1 MAAGKCNRL
10 HAAANSSREQGE
22 SAEVSIVSNKRRLAS
37 TISAFAVALSVGIA
51 EPAHAQLT
59 TATIRGTVTNS
70 AAAAP
75 SATVTAKSVE
85 TGAVARATA
94 GPDGSY
100 VLTGLSPGSYDVT
113 FTAAGGAPVTQR
125 VIVSVGQTASLD
137 MDVAAP
143 AASAAEAGPPA
154 TPARGG
160 GAIVVTGRRL
170 VETRTSEVA
179 TNVTQQQ
186 IENLPQSNRNF
197 LNFAQLAPGIRLVQS
212 GDLRQTFAGGG
223 VGENPN
229 GESFGG
235 PQVNVFIDGVS
246 LKSNVQQGGI
256 VGQDVSAGNPF
267 SQLAIREFRVLT
279 SNFKAEYEDA
289 GTSIITAVTK
299 SGTNEFHG
307 EAFGLF
313 SNDKLIARDFFQK
326 KNNQSKNPL
335 KRWQYGAALG
345 GPIIK
350 DKLFFFANYEANIKD
365 RNANVVPGTP
375 PDAQGPL
382 IGFDP
387 QDFAGTF
394 VSPFREHLGFG
405 KLTFLPTDNNTLE
418 LSGSIRKET
427 DNRDFGGQNA
437 VSRGTHVDNDVYT
450 IKLED
455 RHVGNGFL
463 NEATVDWLK
472 YDLAFGAQST
482 TDFGRTY
489 QGVISVGSRA
499 DFQHVVQEG
508 LTFRDNLSFTNLHWN
523 GDHLVKIGGKL
534 SFQKYKIGGTG
545 PFANPQFEFVFD
557 PTRNLDFS
565 FPDKV
570 NFGGGNPNVTAKTT
584 QIGLFAQ
591 DDWQINP
598 HLLINAGV
606 RWDVDTNAKNKNFV
620 TPQKAVEALLA
631 LGADP
636 RIQPA
641 FFDVNDYIST
651 GDNRDTD
658 WNNFA
663 PRVGFSYDLNAD
675 QRTVFFGGYGRYYDR
690 ALFRSAAEETLL
702 SQFQQGEIL
711 FSKDGL
717 PRNGQPT
724 VLFDPSFLTPA
735 GFEALLA
742 SLSTNPLAPG
752 TSELRVIPNDLKTPY
767 TDQFSIGV
775 RQRLGILR
783 TSLTFNH
790 TIGKDQIGYAPL
802 NRSAVPN
809 SASGFFDFIPMING
823 YGSAVAAFNTRETK
837 YNAIFATLDK
847 PYSKESGWGL
857 GVAYTFVLDSEENG
871 NPGGGGFNF
880 DRPNIAATGF
890 VPNAGYEKHRLVING
905 MVDLPFDSML
915 SGLITYGSG
924 APFFVIDALEG
935 FQPDK
940 IKLGYFN
947 HLPHFLQVDLRLQK
961 FFRFG
966 DDREFGISAE
976 VFNLFNRANFGGA
989 DGFICCGGNPNFG
1002 VPNSLSGPPRTIQ
1015 FGANVKF

>member
-1 MAAGKCNRL
+1 M
-10 HAAANSSREQGE
+10 
-22 SAEVSIVSNKRRLAS
+22 SIISNKRRLAS
-37 TISAFAVALSVGIA
+37 SISIFAVALSVGIA
-51 EPAHAQLT
+51 QPAHAQLT

-70 AAAAP
+70 AAPAP
-75 SATVTAKSVE
+75 GATVTAKSVE

-143 AASAAEAGPPA
+143 AASAAEAGAPSTTAP
-154 TPARGG
+154 G

-179 TNVTQQQ
+179 TNVTDQQ

-197 LNFAQLAPGIRLVQS
+197 LNFAQLAPGIRIVQS
-212 GDLRQTFAGGG
+212 GELRQTFAGGG

-246 LKSNVQQGGI
+246 LKSNVQQGGV

-307 EAFGLF
+307 EAFGLWQNQDF
-313 SNDKLIARDFFQK
+313 IHRDFFQEK
-326 KNNQSKNPL
+326 QNQKEVPL

-350 DKLFFFANYEANIKD
+350 DKLFFFGNYEANIKD
-365 RNANVVPGTP
+365 RNATVVPGIP
-375 PDAQGPL
+375 PDDQGTL
-382 IGFDP
+382 MGFDP
-387 QDFAGTF
+387 QSFAGSA

-405 KLTFLPTDNNTLE
+405 KLTFLPTDNNTIE

-427 DNRDFGGQNA
+427 DLRDFGGQAA
-437 VSRGTHVDNDVYT
+437 VSRGAHVKNDVYT
-450 IKLED
+450 AKLED
-455 RHVGNGFL
+455 RYVGNGFL
-463 NEATVDWLK
+463 NEATVDYLK

-482 TDFGRTY
+482 TDFGRIY
-489 QGVISVGSRA
+489 QGVIAIGSRA
-499 DFQHVVQEG
+499 DFQHVVQQG
-508 LTFRDNLSFTNLHWN
+508 LTFRDNLSFTNLKWN

-534 SFQKYKIGGTG
+534 SFQKYSIGGTG
-545 PFANPQFEFVFD
+545 PDANPQFEFVFD
-557 PTRNLDFS
+557 PSRNLDFS

-570 NFGGGNPNVTAKTT
+570 DFGGGNPNISAKTT
-584 QIGLFAQ
+584 QYGLFAQ

-606 RWDVDTNAKNKNFV
+606 RWDVDTNAKNNDFV
-620 TPQKAVEALLA
+620 TPPKAVEALLA
-631 LGADP
+631 LGEDP

-641 FFDVNDYIST
+641 FFDVTDYIST
-651 GDNRDTD
+651 GNNRKIDY
-658 WNNFA
+658 NNIA
-663 PRVGFSYDLNAD
+663 PRIGFSYDLNAD

-690 ALFRSAAEETLL
+690 ALFRSAAEESLL
-702 SQFQQGEIL
+702 SQFTHGELL

-717 PRNGQPT
+717 PRDNRPT
-724 VLFDPSFLTPA
+724 ILFDPNFLTPE
-735 GFEALLA
+735 GFQALLA
-742 SLSTNPLAPG
+742 SLANNPLSPG
-752 TSELRVIPNDLKTPY
+752 TSELRAIPNDLKTPY
-767 TDQFSIGV
+767 TDQFSVGV
-775 RQRLGILR
+775 RQRFGAFR

-790 TIGKDQIGYAPL
+790 TSGKDQIGYAPL
-802 NRSAVPN
+802 NRSSVPN
-809 SASGFFDFIPMING
+809 PQSGFFDFIPLING
-823 YGSAVAAFNTRETK
+823 YANVIAAFNTRETK
-837 YNAIFATLDK
+837 YNAVFVTVDK
-847 PYSKESGWGL
+847 PYSKQSGWG
-857 GVAYTFVLDSEENG
+857 GGIAYTLVLDSKENG

-880 DRPNIAATGF
+880 DKPNIGATGF
-890 VPNAGYEKHRLVING
+890 VPNAGFERHRLVING
-905 MVDLPFDSML
+905 MVDLPFDTML
-915 SGLITYGSG
+915 SGLVTYGSG
-924 APFFVIDALEG
+924 SPFFVTNALEG

-966 DDREFGISAE
+966 DDREIGLSAE

-989 DGFICCGGNPNFG
+989 DGFECCGGNPNFG
-1002 VPNSLSGPPRTIQ
+1002 VPNSLAGPPRSFQ